1 MSALLAAKAIAR
13 TLCLVDWSGHQA
25 QDRAEI
31 SGAVQAKN
39 PGYHAKGQRRQ
50 HEDDNGR
57 AGPLYAGLAQLFRL
71 LRNAGGARCSPPLG
85 PVATA
90 GRPLASVENTTSPS
104 CGT

>member
-1 MSALLAAKAIAR
+1 MTILIQAPTAGTKVPRVQLH
-13 TLCLVDWSGHQA
+13 DWSGHQA

-57 AGPLYAGLAQLFRL
+57 AGPLYAGVETSVCQFAKEPLRL
-71 LRNAGGARCSPPLG
+71 NA
-85 PVATA
+85 VA
-90 GRPLASVENTTSPS
+90 GLPNASRTSPS
-104 CGT
+104 GLC